1 MHSILTITLNPAV
14 DKNYTLD
21 RLLPEHKL
29 RVPNPQIDAG
39 GGGINVSKGI
49 NRLGGKSTILTLTGG
64 RNGELLKEL
73 IKKEDIEMLTIDL
86 KEETRESIV
95 ISEQSTNQQY
105 RIVVD
110 GPTISTQTTELLLE
124 TIAAMKPFPSIIV
137 ASGSLPKG
145 IQDDFYG
152 RIGKIIEPKGT
163 KYIVDT
169 SGNALL
175 QAVEQGVYLV
185 KPNLLELSRL
195 SGTEQLELDDVDE
208 AAMELIKKG
217 KCAIV
222 VVSLGAAGAMLVTKN
237 ECEHIMAPNVKRKST
252 VGAGDSMVAGMVW
265 GMQQGYTNKQ
275 MIRIGIAC
283 GSAATLNEG
292 TQLFTKEAAE
302 RLYKWLSR

>member
-195 SGTEQLELDDVDE
+195 SGNEQLELDDVDE

-217 KCAIV
+217 KCEIV

>member
-14 DKNYTLD
+14 DKNYTLN

-105 RIVVD
+105 RIVVE
-110 GPTISTQTTELLLE
+110 GPTISTQTTELILE

-152 RIGKIIEPKGT
+152 RIGKIIEPKGS

-169 SGNALL
+169 SGHALL

-195 SGTEQLELDDVDE
+195 SGNEQLELDDVDE

-265 GMQQGYTNKQ
+265 GMQQGYTNKE

-292 TQLFTKEAAE
+292 TQLFTKEAAD